1 MKLKPSLL
9 LSTAAAVLTSMPL
22 AANAQQVDFLTCVF
36 GAMAS
41 GEVTLDGSDMTALIS
56 TLNSLCCKEGNDE
69 AVCTAFSCV
78 DSETNTMVEPCT
90 CGEAMG
96 AQAEMKANVQMAML
110 VPSDIFSSTDAIFG
124 ACCPTAETTATE
136 VNTCVATLPAETTTT
151 AATGPIST
159 GATDAPVVTTTAA
172 TEAMPTPTTAPSS
185 GSIASVSLP
194 MMIGYTLFNYV
205 M

>member
-78 DSETNTMVEPCT
+78 DSEVRNFVHQIIHCMQPLILFDTNY
-90 CGEAMG
+90 
-96 AQAEMKANVQMAML
+96 
-110 VPSDIFSSTDAIFG
+110 SSPYS
-124 ACCPTAETTATE
+124 C
-136 VNTCVATLPAETTTT
+136 
-151 AATGPIST
+151 S
-159 GATDAPVVTTTAA
+159 
-172 TEAMPTPTTAPSS
+172 
-185 GSIASVSLP
+185 
-194 MMIGYTLFNYV
+194 
-205 M
+205 

>member
-78 DSETNTMVEPCT
+78 DSEVRNFVHQIIHCMQPLILLDTNY
-90 CGEAMG
+90 
-96 AQAEMKANVQMAML
+96 
-110 VPSDIFSSTDAIFG
+110 SSPYSCLYRQIQWSNHAR
-124 ACCPTAETTATE
+124 
-136 VNTCVATLPAETTTT
+136 VAKQW
-151 AATGPIST
+151 GHKRR
-159 GATDAPVVTTTAA
+159 
-172 TEAMPTPTTAPSS
+172 
-185 GSIASVSLP
+185 
-194 MMIGYTLFNYV
+194 
-205 M
+205 